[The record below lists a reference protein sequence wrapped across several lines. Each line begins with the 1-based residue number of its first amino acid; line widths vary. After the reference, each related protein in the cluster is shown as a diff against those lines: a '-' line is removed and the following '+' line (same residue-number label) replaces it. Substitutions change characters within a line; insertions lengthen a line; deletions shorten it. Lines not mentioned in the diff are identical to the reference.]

1 MDQHQGK
8 SDLSVITN
16 STMQLSDGGK
26 TTQIKNFQD
35 PANKNAM
42 PIIDLIDTCAPGT
55 INYQVVKTGSGLSE
69 EVRFILKGYQN
80 LCL

>member
-1 MDQHQGK
+1 
-8 SDLSVITN
+8 
-16 STMQLSDGGK
+16 MQLSDGGK
-26 TTQIKNFQD
+26 NTQIKNFQD

-69 EVRFILKGYQN
+69 EVRLS
-80 LCL
+80 

>member
-1 MDQHQGK
+1 MPNFVKTYQI
-8 SDLSVITN
+8 L
-16 STMQLSDGGK
+16 QLSDGGK
-26 TTQIKNFQD
+26 STQIKNFQD